1 MSSLKF
7 GIDRILHFVKTRYM
21 AKKVKKSKSSDV
33 KITWHFFVPGAVAG
47 VIAWLFSQSFVLGFE
62 IFAVTVIATWVIRKY
77 GRE

>member
-1 MSSLKF
+1 
-7 GIDRILHFVKTRYM
+7 M
-21 AKKVKKSKSSDV
+21 AKKGSTSV

-47 VIAWLFSQSFVLGFE
+47 AIAWLFSESFVLGIE